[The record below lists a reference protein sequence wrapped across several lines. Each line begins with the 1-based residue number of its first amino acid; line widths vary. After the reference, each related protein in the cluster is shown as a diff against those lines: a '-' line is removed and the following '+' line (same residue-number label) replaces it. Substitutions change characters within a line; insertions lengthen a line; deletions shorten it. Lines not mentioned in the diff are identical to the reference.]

1 MNRREL
7 ILLLALLSSLA
18 EISCSTVNS
27 QSEPPSWNQ
36 QVEHG
41 RSLVVSYGCTTC
53 HEIPGILGVRGSLG
67 PSLEHVASKYYLA
80 GELPNSSEN
89 LRRWIQHP
97 HSVNANTV
105 MPDMRVTDADA
116 ADIDLFLET
125 LK

>member
-1 MNRREL
+1 MNHRQ
-7 ILLLALLSSLA
+7 LLLLLLLLFSLA
-18 EISCSTVNS
+18 GISCSTVNS
-27 QSEPPSWNQ
+27 RPEPPTWKQ

-41 RSLVVSYGCTTC
+41 RGLVIDYGCTSC
-53 HEIPGILGVRGSLG
+53 HEIPGILGVRGSIG

-97 HSVNANTV
+97 HSINANTV
-105 MPDMRVTDADA
+105 MPDMHVTDADA